1 MHCRTDAAVAGVG
14 VVVDVGVGIR
24 ADELILRHFFDD
36 EHLQKFPSRGR
47 IFSLLI
53 VFVKKLFISFKNRDT
68 KEKGLIFTFHMGPLY
83 IMPKGQFMIVCSR
96 ETIINLQV
104 DPTTRLAS

>member
-1 MHCRTDAAVAGVG
+1 MGDYSWTCLVLFTN
-14 VVVDVGVGIR
+14 IF
-24 ADELILRHFFDD
+24 LTFFM
-36 EHLQKFPSRGR
+36 
-47 IFSLLI
+47 
-53 VFVKKLFISFKNRDT
+53 SFKNRDT

-104 DPTTRLAS
+104 DPTTRLARLAQLVAQWLSNPEI